1 MVRSAT
7 IVPSR
12 ESGFTLLEL
21 LISISLLSVMLVMTY
36 SVFQTAM
43 SAVPRGEEV
52 VDLSARLG
60 MATSIMTRQVRSMV
74 DYPAETDSEYHTFFV
89 GEDSG
94 FSFVT
99 SAPQL
104 GGGEGLSWVTYSSAD
119 GSSLSLTERK
129 IFSTAQFS
137 AEESQAPLGLSEFDS
152 REEAAQTV
160 LIAGLESVRF
170 EYLRLD
176 GMDDE
181 WIDTWDALEEAN
193 PPGAVR
199 VTVEGLGLAG
209 DSYWVQEIPVMVVV
223 YQLGNYDS
231 DIGLFFDEPTDVFGE
246 DFGDDEGDDGDE

>member
-1 MVRSAT
+1 MAPT
-7 IVPSR
+7 R

-104 GGGEGLSWVTYSSAD
+104 GGGEGLGDHA
-119 GSSLSLTERK
+119 RHR
-129 IFSTAQFS
+129 
-137 AEESQAPLGLSEFDS
+137 P
-152 REEAAQTV
+152 
-160 LIAGLESVRF
+160 VR
-170 EYLRLD
+170 
-176 GMDDE
+176 
-181 WIDTWDALEEAN
+181 
-193 PPGAVR
+193 
-199 VTVEGLGLAG
+199 
-209 DSYWVQEIPVMVVV
+209 S
-223 YQLGNYDS
+223 
-231 DIGLFFDEPTDVFGE
+231 
-246 DFGDDEGDDGDE
+246 